1 MHTPLKNQRHESFC
15 QHVAKLESDVAAYQK
30 AFKCSRASAE
40 ANASRMRENEGIQ
53 RRIAELQRASA
64 TAATLTIQER
74 REIAAE
80 IARDKTVAPAV
91 RLSATVIEAKHAG
104 EFMERAELRKDGAI
118 PPLDFSSLTRNL
130 PAIFFQ
136 PRQVDA
142 EADTNGH
149 ANGTTAA
156 AGAQP

>member
-1 MHTPLKNQRHESFC
+1 MGTPMTNQRHERFA
-15 QHVAKLESDVAAYQK
+15 QEIATGKHAVEAYRAVAGAGRPGEREMGSRWLTRVDV
-30 AFKCSRASAE
+30 
-40 ANASRMRENEGIQ
+40 Q
-53 RRIAELQRASA
+53 RRVAELIRASA
-64 TAATLTIQER
+64 TKATVTAAER

-156 AGAQP
+156 AGVQP